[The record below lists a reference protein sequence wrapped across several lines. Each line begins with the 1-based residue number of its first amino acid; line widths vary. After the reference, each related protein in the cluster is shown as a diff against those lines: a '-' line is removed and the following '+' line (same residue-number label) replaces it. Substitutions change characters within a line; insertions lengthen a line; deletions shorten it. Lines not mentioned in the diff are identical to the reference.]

1 MTRAQ
6 KTILSVLG
14 LVACILLGMVL
25 WILYINTQAY
35 WTTPLGPALN
45 LPTESISSPTLLP
58 ATNTASSPDLG
69 FASPSPTF
77 TLVPAS
83 DSYTYL
89 PTVTQPPT
97 VTPFPTFTPSALTCG
112 STEVMTLLAIG
123 TDSRSGKYEYG
134 LADVIRVVRVDFMNR
149 KISIL
154 EFPRDLWVEIPE
166 ISDNL
171 KGQDHEKLNQ
181 AYLYGNP
188 GFGYWDDPSAG
199 PGLLARTLNLNFG
212 VRPDHYVAVSM
223 RVFEKIVD
231 AVDGIDIYL
240 PEAVDGRTKEDPRKS
255 LYFAKGTHHLSG
267 SEALQL
273 ARIRLDGVF
282 ERANTQNR
290 ILCALRDKLV
300 TPSVLP
306 KIPEIIQS
314 FMDNIQTDMSPE
326 QISTLACFGT
336 RIDPSLI
343 LFASFPQELFKPDWV
358 YDPVFKAKLFAWDVD
373 FTVMR
378 EYVTMFHEG
387 SWPVPDTSEDDEE
400 SLPFCPPPGQ

>member
-1 MTRAQ
+1 MTRFQ
-6 KTILSVLG
+6 KAFLS
-14 LVACILLGMVL
+14 LLGFIACVLVGMIL
-25 WILYINTQAY
+25 WILYINYQTY
-35 WTTPLGPALN
+35 WTVPLGPGLN
-45 LPTESISSPTLLP
+45 LPTESASSLNVQP
-58 ATNTASSPDLG
+58 AASSPI
-69 FASPSPTF
+69 F
-77 TLVPAS
+77 TLIPSEYA
-83 DSYTYL
+83 YL
-89 PTVTQPPT
+89 PSLTPPPT
-97 VTPFPTFTPSALTCG
+97 LTPFPSFTPSALSCG
-112 STEVMTLLAIG
+112 STDVVTLLAIG
-123 TDSRSGKYEYG
+123 TDSRSGRYEYG

-149 KISIL
+149 KVSIL

-166 ISDNL
+166 IADNI

-240 PEAVDGRTKEDPRKS
+240 PAAVDGRTKGDTRKS
-255 LYFAKGTHHLSG
+255 LYFAKGMHHLDG
-267 SEALQL
+267 PEALQL

-282 ERANTQNR
+282 ERADTQNR
-290 ILCALRDKLV
+290 VLCALRDKLV

-314 FMDNIQTDMSPE
+314 FMDNIQTDLSPE
-326 QISTLACFGT
+326 QISQFACFGT
-336 RIDPSLI
+336 RLDPSLI
-343 LFASFPQELFKPDWV
+343 LFASFPQELFKSDWV
-358 YDPVFKAKLFAWDVD
+358 YDPVFGAKLFVWDVD
-373 FTVMR
+373 FNVLR
-378 EYVTMFHEG
+378 GYVNMFNNG
-387 SWPVPDTSEDDEE
+387 TWPVPNNSDAAEK